1 MDKKE
6 FWVRFAIF
14 FSVAFLAPMIYLT
27 VRYHLFQPTTSTS
40 VNIGFWGVVVIG
52 ILCCSIAV
60 LVKFYLEGMKTKWS
74 WAKQIIEGFVKLILP
89 LCFTLFVVIWLGDN
103 ITHIK
108 EALYIIIP
116 CEALAII
123 VNPLP
128 KWAFD
133 NNVEGVG
140 NIAESIFKRIKK
152 SDGEENADK
161 PTSSTTS
168 SEAKGE

>member
-1 MDKKE
+1 MMDKKE
-6 FWVRFAIF
+6 FWIRFAIF
-14 FSVAFLAPMIYLT
+14 FAVAFLTPMIYLT
-27 VRYHLFQPTTSTS
+27 IRYNLFQSTTSTS
-40 VNIGFWGVVVIG
+40 VNVGFWGVIVIG
-52 ILCCSIAV
+52 ILFCAIAV

-108 EALYIIIP
+108 EALYVIIP

-133 NNVEGVG
+133 NNIDGIG
-140 NIAESIFKRIKK
+140 NIAESVFKRVRKTDTNTNDEGK
-152 SDGEENADK
+152 EGE
-161 PTSSTTS
+161 
-168 SEAKGE
+168 